1 MPKWDLTEKQIYKLL
16 KHPCQ
21 KEKSVIEEITSAY
34 LEFVEDLFDYLNK
47 EHDNKIRIRQL
58 NMSYID
64 FGTIKALEETSPTE
78 NSKLKII
85 YLDKLLSLIN
95 MEQELIYRQMEYP
108 KFFINI
114 ESDWKSPFYLNNEV
128 IKIVDI
134 MELVCG
140 IFYIKDGIV
149 RIDNKDIFLSDVAR
163 IFEKMFN
170 INFGDIYK
178 KEIAVIME
186 NPLKVAP
193 LIQSNLTPVKFFHSF
208 ILFILVFFVF
218 FLSVMPGSTLN
229 FVYKYNDS
237 FLLLHLRSDSPK
249 SSIRIA

>member
-1 MPKWDLTEKQIYKLL
+1 MAEDSKKLIKQLHFFFIRKIMPKWDLTEKQIYKLL

-34 LEFVEDLFDYLNK
+34 LELDLFDYLNK

-178 KEIAVIME
+178 KEIAVIKRKPTKITE
-186 NPLKVAP
+186 FLDSLKVA
-193 LIQSNLTPVKFFHSF
+193 IIKKSRDN
-208 ILFILVFFVF
+208 
-218 FLSVMPGSTLN
+218 G
-229 FVYKYNDS
+229 YN
-237 FLLLHLRSDSPK
+237 HL
-249 SSIRIA
+249 

>member
-149 RIDNKDIFLSDVAR
+149 RIDNKDIF
-163 IFEKMFN
+163 
-170 INFGDIYK
+170 GDIYK
-178 KEIAVIME
+178 KEIAVIKRKPTKITE
-186 NPLKVAP
+186 FLDSLKVA
-193 LIQSNLTPVKFFHSF
+193 IIKKSRDN
-208 ILFILVFFVF
+208 
-218 FLSVMPGSTLN
+218 G
-229 FVYKYNDS
+229 YN
-237 FLLLHLRSDSPK
+237 HL
-249 SSIRIA
+249 

>member
-21 KEKSVIEEITSAY
+21 KEKAVIEEITSAY
-34 LEFVEDLFDYLNK
+34 LEFVEDLFDYLNR

-140 IFYIKDGIV
+140 IFYIRDGIV

-163 IFEKMFN
+163 F
-170 INFGDIYK
+170 
-178 KEIAVIME
+178 
-186 NPLKVAP
+186 LKRC
-193 LIQSNLTPVKFFHSF
+193 
-208 ILFILVFFVF
+208 
-218 FLSVMPGSTLN
+218 STLILEIYTKKKLRLSKGN
-229 FVYKYNDS
+229 
-237 FLLLHLRSDSPK
+237 LLR
-249 SSIRIA
+249 

>member
-1 MPKWDLTEKQIYKLL
+1 MANWNLAEKQIYKLL

-21 KEKSVIEEITSAY
+21 KEKSEIEAITAAY
-34 LEFVEDLFDYLNK
+34 LEFVEELFDYLNK
-47 EHDNKIRIRQL
+47 ENDNKTRIRQL

-64 FGTIKALEETSPTE
+64 FGTIKALEETSPTG

-114 ESDWKSPFYLNNEV
+114 ESDWKSPFYLNSEV
-128 IKIVDI
+128 IKIIDI

-140 IFYIKDGIV
+140 IFYIKDGII
-149 RIDNKDIFLSDVAR
+149 RIDNKDIFLSDISR

-170 INFGDIYK
+170 ISFGDIYK
-178 KEIAVIME
+178 KEISVIKRKPTKITTLHGTPLNIRLVNSEFAVESMI
-186 NPLKVAP
+186 L
-193 LIQSNLTPVKFFHSF
+193 S
-208 ILFILVFFVF
+208 LFIHSSV
-218 FLSVMPGSTLN
+218 LSDQLSEKMCTFTHGYICCVVTQ
-229 FVYKYNDS
+229 
-237 FLLLHLRSDSPK
+237 R
-249 SSIRIA
+249 

>member
-1 MPKWDLTEKQIYKLL
+1 MANWNLAEKQIYKLL
-16 KHPCQ
+16 KHSFQ
-21 KEKSVIEEITSAY
+21 KEKSDIEAITAAY
-34 LEFVEDLFDYLNK
+34 LEFVEELFDYLNK
-47 EHDNKIRIRQL
+47 ENDNKTRIRQL

-114 ESDWKSPFYLNNEV
+114 ESDWKSPFYLNSEV
-128 IKIVDI
+128 IKIIDI

-140 IFYIKDGIV
+140 IFYIKNGII
-149 RIDNKDIFLSDVAR
+149 RIDNKDIFLSDISR

-170 INFGDIYK
+170 ISFGDIYFRQRQIILSVFLSDK
-178 KEIAVIME
+178 FG
-186 NPLKVAP
+186 KVALAAFITANGNQGVVFTDQGTA
-193 LIQSNLTPVKFFHSF
+193 LIIVLLHGTDEGAYRFR
-208 ILFILVFFVF
+208 FFVLSEKY
-218 FLSVMPGSTLN
+218 FL
-229 FVYKYNDS
+229 
-237 FLLLHLRSDSPK
+237 
-249 SSIRIA
+249 

>member
-1 MPKWDLTEKQIYKLL
+1 MANWNLAEKQIYKLL
-16 KHPCQ
+16 KHPFQ
-21 KEKSVIEEITSAY
+21 KEKSDIEAITAAY
-34 LEFVEDLFDYLNK
+34 LEFVEELFGYLNK
-47 EHDNKIRIRQL
+47 ENDNKTRIRQL

-114 ESDWKSPFYLNNEV
+114 ESDWKSPFYLNSEV
-128 IKIVDI
+128 IKIIDI

-140 IFYIKDGIV
+140 IFYIKNGII
-149 RIDNKDIFLSDVAR
+149 RIDNKDIFLSDISR

-170 INFGDIYK
+170 ISFGDIYAKHCKSAK
-178 KEIAVIME
+178 K
-186 NPLKVAP
+186 
-193 LIQSNLTPVKFFHSF
+193 NLVRWRFYAKHCKSAKKN
-208 ILFILVFFVF
+208 LVRWRF
-218 FLSVMPGSTLN
+218 S
-229 FVYKYNDS
+229 
-237 FLLLHLRSDSPK
+237 LHLFRSTFWNTGSGHIPHFFASYGKTKTPDSV
-249 SSIRIA
+249 

>member
-128 IKIVDI
+128 ISF
-134 MELVCG
+134 EEW
-140 IFYIKDGIV
+140 IKQEYYT
-149 RIDNKDIFLSDVAR
+149 SDW
-163 IFEKMFN
+163 F
-170 INFGDIYK
+170 
-178 KEIAVIME
+178 
-186 NPLKVAP
+186 
-193 LIQSNLTPVKFFHSF
+193 
-208 ILFILVFFVF
+208 
-218 FLSVMPGSTLN
+218 SVVPCVSTKHR
-229 FVYKYNDS
+229 YC
-237 FLLLHLRSDSPK
+237 LLLGVHGLTAAHPRK
-249 SSIRIA
+249 QVQ

>member
-64 FGTIKALEETSPTE
+64 FGTIKAIEETSPTE

-134 MELVCG
+134 
-140 IFYIKDGIV
+140 
-149 RIDNKDIFLSDVAR
+149 NKDDLKNFFIKLSIFFSYSVLSA
-163 IFEKMFN
+163 
-170 INFGDIYK
+170 
-178 KEIAVIME
+178 
-186 NPLKVAP
+186 
-193 LIQSNLTPVKFFHSF
+193 
-208 ILFILVFFVF
+208 
-218 FLSVMPGSTLN
+218 STG
-229 FVYKYNDS
+229 S
-237 FLLLHLRSDSPK
+237 FLEAMLAGINPPIIVNVTL
-249 SSIRIA
+249 IITNIIA